1 MPKKSRKSVDLG
13 KNLKLYYSAV
23 GVILLGY
30 FFLSIGDANSLT
42 SLTIGPIVLVLGYL
56 VVMPFALLT
65 GVGKKE
71 SDGDSSSA
79 SGEKPPLPKNSK
91 IK

>member
-13 KNLKLYYSAV
+13 KNLKLYYAAV

-30 FFLSIGDANSLT
+30 LFLSIGDANSLT
-42 SLTIGPIVLVLGYL
+42 SLTIGPIVLVVGYL
-56 VVMPFALLT
+56 IAMPIALLT

-71 SDGDSSSA
+71 NESESSSDT
-79 SGEKPPLPKNSK
+79 GGKPPLPKSSK
-91 IK
+91 SK

>member
-1 MPKKSRKSVDLG
+1 MLKKSRKNVDLG
-13 KNLKLYYSAV
+13 NNLKLYYGAV

-30 FFLSIGDANSLT
+30 IFLSIGDANSLT

-56 VVMPFALLT
+56 VVMPFALLA

-71 SDGDSSSA
+71 NDSESSA
-79 SGEKPPLPKNSK
+79 ASGDTPPLQK
-91 IK
+91 